1 VEQEAGYDTVSVS
14 DRIGPMKKTRAET
27 DFSQR
32 KLSRRAALLGGAQL
46 LFMGG
51 LAARMR
57 YLQVDQADQFR
68 LLAEENRINVR
79 LIPPSRGEVFDR
91 NGMRLAQNAPSYRIV
106 IVKEDAGDVDA
117 VLDRLSS
124 IVALD
129 AETIERVKL
138 EMNRS
143 APFLPITILSDVT
156 WEDISRVSVNA
167 PALPGVT
174 PEVGL
179 SRVYPQGSDFA
190 HVLGYVGPVSDYDLS
205 KMTDPEPVLRIPRF
219 QIGKVGVETKMEPL
233 LRGRAGAKRVEVN
246 ATGRVMRELDRVEGV
261 PGSDIQLTIDA
272 NLQRYVQARL
282 SGESASAVVIDCE
295 TGDLVACASAPTF
308 DPNLFVRGISS
319 KNYQELTGNKYRPL
333 ASKTVQGVYPPGSTF
348 KMVTA
353 MAALEA
359 GLIGPD
365 DTAYCPGHLE
375 VAGRRFHCWK
385 RAGHGFVDLQN
396 SLKQSCDV
404 YYYDLAVK
412 VGIEKISE
420 MAKRFGIGV
429 RHDVPMSAVAEGLAP
444 NIEWKR
450 INHGQEWRV
459 GDTVNASIGQGLML
473 ASPLQLAV
481 MTARLA
487 TGRAVE
493 PRLIKSI
500 DGVEEPT
507 RGGESMGM
515 NENNLRK
522 MRRAMFD
529 TVNDRRGTAYGSRII
544 DEGMRMAGKTGTSQ
558 VRNITA
564 AERRAGVIRNE
575 DLPWERRDHA
585 LFVNFAPYETPKYA
599 VSVVVEHGGGGSK
612 AAAPIARDIT
622 LQALYGGPPPLEA
635 YPPKDREE
643 IGILQEK
650 LRTMQPDVTTT
661 GQDQA

>member
-1 VEQEAGYDTVSVS
+1 
-14 DRIGPMKKTRAET
+14 MKKTRAET

-106 IVKEDAGDVDA
+106 IVKEDVGDVDE
-117 VLDRLSS
+117 VLERLSS

-129 AETIERVKL
+129 PETIERVKL

-219 QIGKVGVETKMEPL
+219 QIGKVGVETKLEPL

-308 DPNLFVRGISS
+308 DPNLFVRGISQ

-412 VGIEKISE
+412 VGIEKISD

-444 NIEWKR
+444 TIEWKR

-481 MTARLA
+481 MSARLA
-487 TGRAVE
+487 TGRKVE

-564 AERRAGVIRNE
+564 AERARG
-575 DLPWERRDHA
+575 RD
-585 LFVNFAPYETPKYA
+585 P
-599 VSVVVEHGGGGSK
+599 
-612 AAAPIARDIT
+612 
-622 LQALYGGPPPLEA
+622 
-635 YPPKDREE
+635 
-643 IGILQEK
+643 
-650 LRTMQPDVTTT
+650 
-661 GQDQA
+661 